1 MDKWAYSFLVYK
13 CTNISKIWG
22 IKDKSMR
29 DLTNSQKQ
37 RANTEK
43 TTTSEEDVNDNSK
56 DRHNEE
62 CTAIESSTRIDEKI
76 VHLYTNDEEESKI

>member
-1 MDKWAYSFLVYK
+1 
-13 CTNISKIWG
+13 
-22 IKDKSMR
+22 MR

-56 DRHNEE
+56 EGHNEE
-62 CTAIESSTRIDEKI
+62 YTDIESSTCIDEKI